1 VTIIKENFINFIV
14 DIYNMGGE
22 YTNLDKRLQEQN
34 LRHGKEKPPELT
46 KLIVEQDP
54 CKIPGYICIPEREY
68 RRRDSTYP
76 MPIVEPDPN
85 NKNDGIYKILPI
97 PINPED
103 KPKQGE
109 YHLLPIMESN
119 QNKNPGEGYV
129 WILEETV
136 LIPERGQIMVPREY
150 IHTRIPGEMVYIP
163 GLGYGFIPYKY
174 TLKP

>member
-1 VTIIKENFINFIV
+1 
-14 DIYNMGGE
+14 MGGE
-22 YTNLDKRLQEQN
+22 YINLDKRLQQQQQQN

-68 RRRDSTYP
+68 RRRDSTSP

-85 NKNDGIYKILPI
+85 NKNDGIY
-97 PINPED
+97 
-103 KPKQGE
+103 
-109 YHLLPIMESN
+109 HLLPIMEPN

-129 WILEETV
+129 WIPEETV
-136 LIPERGQIMVPREY
+136 LIPERGPIMVPREY